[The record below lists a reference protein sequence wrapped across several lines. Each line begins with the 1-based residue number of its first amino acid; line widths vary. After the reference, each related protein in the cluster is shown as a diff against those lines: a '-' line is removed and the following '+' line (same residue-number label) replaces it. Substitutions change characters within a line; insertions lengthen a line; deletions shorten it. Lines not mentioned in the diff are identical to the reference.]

1 MADTASLTARAE
13 TAEARI
19 AALEASAGGDTT
31 AALAARVT
39 DLQAE
44 VDRLQYR
51 VRFLKAAVEES
62 NADVRTALGGDGA
75 AVAALREKLAARG
88 G

>member
-1 MADTASLTARAE
+1 MADAASLAARADA
-13 TAEARI
+13 AEARLT
-19 AALEASAGGDTT
+19 ALETGAGGADA

-51 VRFLKAAVEES
+51 VRFLKAAIEES
-62 NADVRTALGGDGA
+62 DTDVRTALSGDEA